1 MRLRTM
7 LRISPAVWLTLPTLI
22 LSILY
27 VTRAIYPNN
36 YGVAATAGATS
47 SMAFLVGFVAVTAAW
62 EAARLRR
69 GGIWDAPHTRSRLAI
84 TIIAVIPSIV
94 LGAVFLVGTVVVA
107 AVYGQAGLPEIRIV
121 VVGFIAICAWSLVGF
136 LAGLRL
142 PMSVALPGMLL
153 APLLWFAFVPALP
166 VEWLRQLSGMYR
178 DCCRIGAD
186 IAPAALL
193 AGLIMNVTIIVIAL
207 YAIGAL
213 RMRWS
218 RIAATAMLVTGV
230 IVSSAFAWN
239 VGPIPEVARDTS
251 ALRCTKVSDTELC
264 LWPEHDGPT
273 QVFRPTLNTVI
284 VALTR
289 DGLPIP
295 GRWSEELARLSSVD
309 TLSLNL
315 WKSDPDSVRWS
326 IAEGLAPWPTCPVD
340 PATGFETAM
349 IGTSV
354 FVLQGWWFTAMDG
367 SEAMLQENL
376 GWLIADPSA
385 SGGIPIK
392 ELYRTIAAASVTSR
406 AAWLVRLTTLAA
418 ECQSPDDYSV
428 Q

>member
-1 MRLRTM
+1 
-7 LRISPAVWLTLPTLI
+7 LTLPTLI

-27 VTRAIYPNN
+27 VTKATYPTN

-47 SMAFLVGFVAVTAAW
+47 SMAFLVGFVAMTAAW

-69 GGIWDAPHTRSRLAI
+69 GGMWAAPHTRSRLEI
-84 TIIAVIPSIV
+84 TITAVTPSIL
-94 LGAVFLVGTVVVA
+94 LGAVFLLGTVA
-107 AVYGQAGLPEIRIV
+107 AASLYGQAGLPEIRMV

-142 PMSVALPGMLL
+142 PMSVALPSMLL
-153 APLLWFAFVPALP
+153 APFLWFAFVPALP

-186 IAPAALL
+186 ISPAALL
-193 AGLIMNVTIIVIAL
+193 AGLIMNVTIIVVAL

-218 RIAATAMLVTGV
+218 RIVATAMLVVGV
-230 IVSSAFAWN
+230 MISSAFAWN
-239 VGPIPEVARDTS
+239 VGPIPEVARDRS
-251 ALRCTKVSDTELC
+251 ALKCSMVGATELC
-264 LWPEHDGPT
+264 LWPEHDSPT

-284 VALTR
+284 VALAR

-295 GRWSEELARLSSVD
+295 GRWSEELASTTTVD
-309 TLSLNL
+309 TLMLDL
-315 WKSDPDSVRWS
+315 WKPDPDEIRWS
-326 IAEGLAPWPTCPVD
+326 IAQGLAPWPACSEASD
-340 PATGFETAM
+340 SAFSGSS
-349 IGTSV
+349 ID
-354 FVLQGWWFTAMDG
+354 VLRGWWFTAMGG

-376 GWLIADPSA
+376 GWLIAEPSA

-392 ELYRTIAAASVTSR
+392 DLYSTVGSAPVTSR
-406 AAWLVRLTTLAA
+406 IAWLERLTSLAA
-418 ECQSPDDYSV
+418 KCQSPDDYSV

>member
-1 MRLRTM
+1 M
-7 LRISPAVWLTLPTLI
+7 LRISPAAWLTLPTLI

-27 VTRAIYPNN
+27 VTKATYSNN

-47 SMAFLVGFVAVTAAW
+47 SMAFLVGFVAMTAAW

-69 GGIWDAPHTRSRLAI
+69 GGIWDAPHTRSKLDI
-84 TIIAVIPSIV
+84 TIIAVTPSIV
-94 LGAVFLVGTVVVA
+94 LGAVFLVGTVVA
-107 AVYGQAGLPEIRIV
+107 ASVYGQAGLPEIRMV

-142 PMSVALPGMLL
+142 PMSVSLPSMLL
-153 APLLWFAFVPALP
+153 APFLWFAFVPALP

-193 AGLIMNVTIIVIAL
+193 AGLIMNVTIIVVAL
-207 YAIGAL
+207 YAIGAF
-213 RMRWS
+213 RRRWS
-218 RIAATAMLVTGV
+218 RIAATAMLVTGF

-239 VGPIPEVARDTS
+239 VGPIPEVARDQS
-251 ALRCTKVSDTELC
+251 ALKCSTVSEVKLC

-273 QVFRPTLNTVI
+273 QVFRPTLNAVI
-284 VALTR
+284 VELAR
-289 DGLPIP
+289 KGLPIP
-295 GRWSEELARLSSVD
+295 IRWSEELAGSSSAE
-309 TLSLNL
+309 TLSLDL
-315 WKSDPDSVRWS
+315 WKSDPDAIRWS
-326 IAEGLAPWPTCPVD
+326 IAQGLAPWPACSEASD
-340 PATGFETAM
+340 SGFSGSS
-349 IGTSV
+349 ID
-354 FVLQGWWFTAMDG
+354 VLRGWWFTAMGG

-392 ELYRTIAAASVTSR
+392 ELYSAVGSAPVTSR
-406 AAWLVRLTTLAA
+406 VAWLERLTSLAA
-418 ECQSPDDYSV
+418 ECLSPDDYSV

>member
-1 MRLRTM
+1 M

-27 VTRAIYPNN
+27 VTKATYSNN

-47 SMAFLVGFVAVTAAW
+47 SMAFLVGFVAMTAAW

-69 GGIWDAPHTRSRLAI
+69 GGIWDAPHTRSRLDI
-84 TIIAVIPSIV
+84 TIIAVTPSIV
-94 LGAVFLVGTVVVA
+94 LGAVFLVGTVVA
-107 AVYGQAGLPEIRIV
+107 ASVYGQAGLPEIRMV

-142 PMSVALPGMLL
+142 PMSVSLPSMLL
-153 APLLWFAFVPALP
+153 APFLWFAFVPALP

-193 AGLIMNVTIIVIAL
+193 AGLIMNVTIIVVAL
-207 YAIGAL
+207 YVIGAF
-213 RMRWS
+213 RRRWS
-218 RIAATAMLVTGV
+218 RIAAIAMLVTGF

-239 VGPIPEVARDTS
+239 VGPIPEVARDQS
-251 ALRCTKVSDTELC
+251 ALRCSTVSAVELC

-273 QVFRPTLNTVI
+273 QVFRPTLNAVI
-284 VALTR
+284 VELAR
-289 DGLPIP
+289 KGLPIP
-295 GRWSEELARLSSVD
+295 IRWSEELAGSSSGD
-309 TLSLNL
+309 TLSLDL
-315 WKSDPDSVRWS
+315 WKSDPDSIRWS
-326 IAEGLAPWPTCPVD
+326 IAQALAPWPACSEASD
-340 PATGFETAM
+340 SGFSGSS
-349 IGTSV
+349 ID
-354 FVLQGWWFTAMDG
+354 VLRGWWFTAMGG

-376 GWLIADPSA
+376 GWLIAEPSA
-385 SGGIPIK
+385 FGVPPIK
-392 ELYRTIAAASVTSR
+392 ELYSAVGAASVASR
-406 AAWLVRLTTLAA
+406 VAWLERLASLVA

>member
-27 VTRAIYPNN
+27 VTKAIYPNN

-47 SMAFLVGFVAVTAAW
+47 SMAFLVGFVAATAAW

-69 GGIWDAPHTRSRLAI
+69 GGIWDAPHTRSRLEI
-84 TIIAVIPSIV
+84 TIIAVTPSV
-94 LGAVFLVGTVVVA
+94 LLGAVFLFGTVVA
-107 AVYGQAGLPEIRIV
+107 ASVYGQAGMPEIRMV

-142 PMSVALPGMLL
+142 PMSVSLPSMLL
-153 APLLWFAFVPALP
+153 APFLWFAFVPALP
-166 VEWLRQLSGMYR
+166 VEWLRHLSGMYR

-186 IAPAALL
+186 IAPAALF
-193 AGLIMNVTIIVIAL
+193 AGLIMNVTFIVVAL

-218 RIAATAMLVTGV
+218 RTAATAVLVAGV
-230 IVSSAFAWN
+230 MISSAFASN
-239 VGPIPEVARDTS
+239 VGPIPEVARDRS
-251 ALRCTKVSDTELC
+251 ALKCSMVGATELC

-273 QVFRPTLNTVI
+273 SVFRPTLNAVI

-289 DGLPIP
+289 EDLPIP
-295 GRWSEELARLSSVD
+295 SRWSEELAGSSSGD
-309 TLSLNL
+309 TLSLDL
-315 WKSDPDSVRWS
+315 WKSDPDAIRWS
-326 IAEGLAPWPTCPVD
+326 IAQGLAPWPACSESPD
-340 PATGFETAM
+340 
-349 IGTSV
+349 TS
-354 FVLQGWWFTAMDG
+354 FSGSSIDVLRGWWFTAMGG

-376 GWLIADPSA
+376 GWLIAEPSA
-385 SGGIPIK
+385 FGVPPIK
-392 ELYRTIAAASVTSR
+392 ELYSAVGAASVASR
-406 AAWLVRLTTLAA
+406 VAWLERLTSSAA
-418 ECQSPDDYSV
+418 ECQSPENYSV